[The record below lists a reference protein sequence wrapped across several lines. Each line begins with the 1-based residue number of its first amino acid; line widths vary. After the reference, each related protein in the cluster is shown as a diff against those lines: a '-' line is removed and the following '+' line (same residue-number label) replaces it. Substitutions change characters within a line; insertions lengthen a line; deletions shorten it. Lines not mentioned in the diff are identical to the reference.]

1 MNYFKFTNNHIVCF
15 REEEL
20 KTLFENAKGM
30 EILEEMQKRKV
41 FFDDLRKDKQKMW
54 NIANTIGSKTA
65 EDKDDHEIFAVLY
78 GFLKFFKK
86 NSQICFELK
95 NNFSLK
101 KQIKNLTDLKK
112 VKKEDT
118 LNDFIVKSKDG
129 FRQFQLKRYRN
140 KPTTNDLLK
149 FIKSKLSH
157 YCNNLGDTSLLIV
170 LQSKEEDILEI
181 DFYKINEE
189 IKKID
194 LKSNAQILISYNEN
208 NKLEVINQVYPEL
221 ARHEIP
227 YISAKLQTV
236 SD

>member
-1 MNYFKFTNNHIVCF
+1 MNYFKFTNNNIVCF

-41 FFDDLRKDKQKMW
+41 SFDDLRKDKQKIW

-65 EDKDDHEIFAVLY
+65 EDKNDHEIFAVLY
-78 GFLKFFKK
+78 GLLRFFEK

-95 NNFSLK
+95 NNFDIK

-112 VKKEDT
+112 VRKENT
-118 LNDFIVKSKDG
+118 LSDFIIKSKGG
-129 FRQFQLKRYRN
+129 FSQFQLKRYRN

-157 YCNNLGDTSLLIV
+157 YCNNLGDTSLLIA
-170 LQSKEEDILEI
+170 LQSKEEDISKI

-194 LKSNAQILISYNEN
+194 LKSNAQILISYNES
-208 NKLEVINQVYPEL
+208 NKFEVLNQVYPEL
-221 ARHEIP
+221 ARHAIP
-227 YISAKLQTV
+227 YAEAGL
-236 SD
+236 